1 MIILDHCQRP
11 RLALIRRR
19 WQLVTLELP
28 RIPIPRNRVNS
39 VARLVIHR
47 GHVGCAAGGGVR
59 AVFGANPHA
68 GATVV
73 NGLGGGPNPRPFL
86 RRNTYSRK
94 VEEQRARCAG
104 KAWLIQSPHG

>member
-1 MIILDHCQRP
+1 MRARVAKHYP
-11 RLALIRRR
+11 RTTFHTVSL
-19 WQLVTLELP
+19 
-28 RIPIPRNRVNS
+28 RNRVNS
-39 VARLVIHR
+39 VAGWVIHR
-47 GHVGCAAGGGVR
+47 GQVGCAAGGGVR

-73 NGLGGGPNPRPFL
+73 NGSGGGPNPRPFL

>member
-1 MIILDHCQRP
+1 MPSTPGYR
-11 RLALIRRR
+11 
-19 WQLVTLELP
+19 ELP

-47 GHVGCAAGGGVR
+47 GQVGCAAGGGVR

-73 NGLGGGPNPRPFL
+73 NGSGGGPNPRPFL